1 MLAFALLLPAS
12 VPAETP
18 PAQTEDN
25 KTESPIVTAEMLEFL
40 ASFETENGEW
50 QDPFLF
56 EEESM
61 LPGRVRDRYG
71 Y

>member
-18 PAQTEDN
+18 PAQAED
-25 KTESPIVTAEMLEFL
+25 KQTESPVVTVEMLEFL
-40 ASFETENGEW
+40 ASFETDNGDW

-61 LPGRVRDRYG
+61 LPRRVRDRYG